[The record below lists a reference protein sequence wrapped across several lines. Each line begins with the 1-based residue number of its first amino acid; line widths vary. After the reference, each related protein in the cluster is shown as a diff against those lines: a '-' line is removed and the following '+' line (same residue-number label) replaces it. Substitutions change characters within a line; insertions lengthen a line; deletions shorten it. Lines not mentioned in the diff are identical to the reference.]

1 MRLPNADQANVHR
14 EKITEYLLSTDHPDG
29 RSKARFFT
37 KFGFSLVNWEILAE
51 ALRKHAIDY
60 PIVKAVESDF
70 GTRYTVE
77 GELETPDGRRP
88 RVRTVWIPGRGSESP
103 RLITAY
109 PC

>member
-1 MRLPNADQANVHR
+1 MKLPNADRAHVHR
-14 EKITEYLLSTDHPDG
+14 EKITEYLLSIAHPDG
-29 RSKARFFT
+29 RSKARFFSE
-37 KFGFSLVNWEILAE
+37 FGFSLENWEILAE
-51 ALRKHAIDY
+51 ALRKHGTGY

-70 GTRYTVE
+70 GMRYNVE

-88 RVRTVWIPGRGSESP
+88 RVRTVWILSRVSEPP